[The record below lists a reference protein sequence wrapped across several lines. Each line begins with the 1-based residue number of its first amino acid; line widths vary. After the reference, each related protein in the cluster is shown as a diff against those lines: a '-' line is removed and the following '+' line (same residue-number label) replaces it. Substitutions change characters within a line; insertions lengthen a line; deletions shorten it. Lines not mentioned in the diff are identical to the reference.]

1 MVLRN
6 SFAIKKEFR
15 DHKRSRASCSFSM
28 LPNDYEWK
36 EALNVPK
43 IQNLVRDQ
51 LAFMIQFVNEMVKR
65 KQAYF
70 AD

>member
-1 MVLRN
+1 
-6 SFAIKKEFR
+6 
-15 DHKRSRASCSFSM
+15 M